1 MNIRK
6 HKTNS
11 PALLKLPTEYV
22 ENPAVLADTL
32 LKKAPIQL
40 ISSVILSS
48 RVPTARRITLVERTI
63 FELKESFLNLLF
75 FFNIQDNKKT
85 NSSSYD
91 QKTSCQIKQYI
102 ILIRDQ
108 ISETSQNIKTSIIK
122 RNN

>member
-108 ISETSQNIKTSIIK
+108 ISKTSQNIKTSIIK
-122 RNN
+122 SN

>member
-75 FFNIQDNKKT
+75 FLISRITRKPIHPDMIRKQVVRL
-85 NSSSYD
+85 SS
-91 QKTSCQIKQYI
+91 T
-102 ILIRDQ
+102 LF
-108 ISETSQNIKTSIIK
+108 
-122 RNN
+122 